1 MITIKPIGRDDLTDL
16 ATLLAELS
24 GKPTSKESMLNNFE
38 WMEKNGDYYVLG
50 AKLDQRLAGSIMG
63 IVCRDLVGECQPF
76 LVVENVI
83 VSNQFR
89 GQGIGKRLML
99 EMEKIGIKRDCH
111 YIMFVSGAQRR
122 DAHQFYESLGYKLDV
137 VQGFKKYLD

>member
-16 ATLLAELS
+16 AALLAELA
-24 GKPTSKESMLNNFE
+24 GKPTNKESMLNNFE

-50 AKLDQRLAGSIMG
+50 AKRDQRLAGSIMG
-63 IVCRDLVGECQPF
+63 IICRDLVGECKPF

-99 EMEKIGIKRDCH
+99 EMEKIGMERNCH

>member
-1 MITIKPIGRDDLTDL
+1 MITIKPIGRDDLNDL

-24 GKPTSKESMLNNFE
+24 GKLANMELMLKNLE

-63 IVCRDLVGECQPF
+63 IVCRDLVGECKPF

-83 VSNQFR
+83 VSSQFR
-89 GQGIGKRLML
+89 NQGIGKRLML
-99 EMEKIGIKRDCH
+99 EMEKIGRKRDCH

-122 DAHQFYESLGYKLDV
+122 DAHQFYESLGYKLNV

>member
-1 MITIKPIGRDDLTDL
+1 MIAIKPIERSDLRDSASLF
-16 ATLLAELS
+16 AELS
-24 GKPTSKESMLNNFE
+24 GKPTNKESMLNNFE

-63 IVCRDLVGECQPF
+63 IVCRDLVGECKPF
-76 LVVENVI
+76 MVVENVI

-99 EMEKIGIKRDCH
+99 EMEKIGRKRDCH